1 MHYSYSVDREG
12 RVTSH
17 RNENRILFFSFFHRV
32 RKARESGTLRSF
44 CICTHE
50 LGESIHSGKSR
61 LGQSWGQ
68 WLSHPVIHFP
78 LQSQSA
84 LNLYERFA
92 HFKADEKSPKFASI
106 LPIECLPWLF
116 ILRFFLSPIF
126 GSRFRG
132 SN

>member
-1 MHYSYSVDREG
+1 MCITRTQSTEK
-12 RVTSH
+12 
-17 RNENRILFFSFFHRV
+17 EELPRIETRTGSFFSFFHRV